1 MLQYSPDFTISA
13 RKAKTRGLDVVS
25 RIRAFDGPSR
35 AEKDFRPVQENK
47 REGQLEDPCSI
58 CILCIQVLHLVA
70 PWLEPGLQPPARVS
84 RNRCVLAPVCHG
96 VALNPGPGDHRVL
109 CIVCIAFDLV
119 VDWDA
124 RTSAIA
130 ESYSAYRASE
140 MNNYG

>member
-1 MLQYSPDFTISA
+1 MDPREL
-13 RKAKTRGLDVVS
+13 RKIL
-25 RIRAFDGPSR
+25 
-35 AEKDFRPVQENK
+35 
-47 REGQLEDPCSI
+47 DPCKRTNAKVSLRI
-58 CILCIQVLHLVA
+58 HAPFVYCCILCIQVLHLAA